1 MPDLGG
7 YASLCPPYG
16 SYWPRLAGSA
26 KRDRPIDVEASRADR
41 QRMNRGADSCRVN
54 SCAITRSC
62 FRITLAISLRKFVRL
77 LPNEMAQQLRDAKFA
92 VIFLIS
98 SKGRSTM
105 TRLKVLSM
113 AALLSVA
120 IASPVLATEQE
131 PGEAAFYRSLGVGSH
146 NYPAANAFAF
156 TRNFGLS
163 VAKRHVRRSSRH

>member
-1 MPDLGG
+1 
-7 YASLCPPYG
+7 
-16 SYWPRLAGSA
+16 
-26 KRDRPIDVEASRADR
+26 
-41 QRMNRGADSCRVN
+41 
-54 SCAITRSC
+54 
-62 FRITLAISLRKFVRL
+62 
-77 LPNEMAQQLRDAKFA
+77 MAQQLRDAKFA

-146 NYPAANAFAF
+146 NYPAANAFAY

-163 VAKRHVRRSSRH
+163 VVKRHVRRSSRH